1 MRSFIAPEL
10 RDRIDFHLTRYRESH
25 DGADKV
31 WITIDGQ
38 RVFTCKHYQRE
49 WAENGLYRR
58 GLERDKV
65 HSVLRRTE
73 IQGPGEFGDAARAYL
88 DMSVAEALK
97 SSDPIVRAFAIVDR
111 RVGKRTLAKLDLSD
125 CDHAL
130 VNAFYDLRRA
140 PRTSNKSL
148 DRSHGKRLSH
158 HP

>member
-1 MRSFIAPEL
+1 MKALIAPEL
-10 RDRIDFHLTRYRESH
+10 RDRIDFHLTSYRESH

-38 RVFTCKHYQRE
+38 RVFSCKHYQRE
-49 WAENGLYRR
+49 WAEDALYQR
-58 GLERDKV
+58 GLQADKV

-73 IQGPGEFGDAARAYL
+73 IQGPGDFGDAARAYL

-130 VNAFYDLRRA
+130 VNALYGLRFSTL
-140 PRTSNKSL
+140 TSNKSL
-148 DRSHGKRLSH
+148 HRSRGKRLSH
-158 HP
+158 HD